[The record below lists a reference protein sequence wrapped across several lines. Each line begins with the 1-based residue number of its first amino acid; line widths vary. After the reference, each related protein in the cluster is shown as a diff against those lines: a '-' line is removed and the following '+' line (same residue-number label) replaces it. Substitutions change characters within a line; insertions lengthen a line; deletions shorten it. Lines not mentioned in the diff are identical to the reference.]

1 MGDDLVF
8 FFQEFLVLVFLLLFK
23 IKSRKSIFAAE
34 ETITLS
40 FVDMVLSILFLKMG
54 QTRPLFVYFR
64 SFHMTN
70 IAQIL

>member
-1 MGDDLVF
+1 MTSVTKMMF
-8 FFQEFLVLVFLLLFK
+8 FKK
-23 IKSRKSIFAAE
+23 I
-34 ETITLS
+34 
-40 FVDMVLSILFLKMG
+40 D